1 MTILNVVSF
10 KIVCYN
16 SLAIMFEYV
25 SFSFPPFGTIHEV
38 SGWNGFL
45 DTAESNKTI
54 KNLIKCKLTEFGS
67 QDY

>member
-1 MTILNVVSF
+1 MIILNAVSF

-16 SLAIMFEYV
+16 SLAIMFKYV
-25 SFSFPPFGTIHEV
+25 SFSFSPFGTIREV

-54 KNLIKCKLTEFGS
+54 KILIKCKLTEVES